1 MDEVTKH
8 GDGHFQLD
16 TRLKADCEFVANLGV
31 CRLLL
36 MNNASIAPLMP
47 QYISPCKAN

>member
-1 MDEVTKH
+1 MDDVTKH

-16 TRLKADCEFVANLGV
+16 TRLEAACEFVANLGV

-36 MNNASIAPLMP
+36 MNNASIATLMS
-47 QYISPCKAN
+47 QYISPLNAN